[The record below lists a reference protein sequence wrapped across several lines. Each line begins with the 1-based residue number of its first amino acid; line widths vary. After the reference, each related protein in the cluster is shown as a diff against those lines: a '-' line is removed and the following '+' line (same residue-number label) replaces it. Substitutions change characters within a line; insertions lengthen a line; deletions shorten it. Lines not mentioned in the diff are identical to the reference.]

1 MSRGFDSGAAAPA
14 ENDIV
19 LRVDSLSKSYPGV
32 RAVQDVSFACRRG
45 EVHALLGENG
55 AGKSTL
61 IKILSGAVERDT
73 GSITLDG
80 QPIAPAS
87 PIEAQRAGISTI
99 FQELNIITSLSSV
112 ENIFL
117 GREHVWF
124 GTVDRRRMRREAQGL
139 LGSIGAHIDL
149 DTPVKRLSIAEQ
161 QLLEIAKALA
171 VSAKIVI
178 MDEPTAALSE
188 AEVVLLFAVIR
199 KLSASGVTV
208 IYVSHRLEEIFQIC
222 DRATVLKDGRFIKT
236 VNVDEVDRVGLV
248 RLMVGRDFDAF
259 FGAAAPAAQNTVLD
273 VSGLQAPGVSDVS
286 FSINA
291 GEVVGLAGLVG
302 AGRTELAM
310 ALFGAAPRQHA
321 RFCLN
326 GREISP
332 NSPRDAIAAG
342 IAFLPEDRKHQGLVL
357 DLPMRFNMSL
367 VVLGRLL
374 RFGLLRLAEER
385 RVVSNLARRLAI
397 SAPDLEVPV
406 RRLSGGNQ
414 QKVVL
419 AKWLASAFDLII
431 LDEPTRGVDVGA
443 KVEIYTLIHEIAKAG
458 KAVLLIS
465 SELPE
470 VIGVSHRILAMK
482 NGRLVAEFGAGPT
495 EEMVMEAIAG

>member
-139 LGSIGAHIDL
+139 LDSIGAHIDL

-171 VSAKIVI
+171 VSAKVAI
-178 MDEPTAALSE
+178 MDEPITP
-188 AEVVLLFAVIR
+188 
-199 KLSASGVTV
+199 
-208 IYVSHRLEEIFQIC
+208 
-222 DRATVLKDGRFIKT
+222 
-236 VNVDEVDRVGLV
+236 
-248 RLMVGRDFDAF
+248 AF
-259 FGAAAPAAQNTVLD
+259 
-273 VSGLQAPGVSDVS
+273 
-286 FSINA
+286 
-291 GEVVGLAGLVG
+291 
-302 AGRTELAM
+302 
-310 ALFGAAPRQHA
+310 
-321 RFCLN
+321 
-326 GREISP
+326 
-332 NSPRDAIAAG
+332 
-342 IAFLPEDRKHQGLVL
+342 
-357 DLPMRFNMSL
+357 
-367 VVLGRLL
+367 
-374 RFGLLRLAEER
+374 
-385 RVVSNLARRLAI
+385 
-397 SAPDLEVPV
+397 
-406 RRLSGGNQ
+406 
-414 QKVVL
+414 
-419 AKWLASAFDLII
+419 
-431 LDEPTRGVDVGA
+431 
-443 KVEIYTLIHEIAKAG
+443 
-458 KAVLLIS
+458 
-465 SELPE
+465 
-470 VIGVSHRILAMK
+470 
-482 NGRLVAEFGAGPT
+482 
-495 EEMVMEAIAG
+495 